1 MMNARTAVSYFEKA
15 NKVIEHL
22 KPLLPEREE
31 VIHTAMLALPTG
43 KNHFS
48 IGPPGSGK
56 TLLAE
61 IIARGVVDA
70 DVFYKLLSKSI
81 PVDEVLGPTSLQ
93 GIKQED
99 YRRAI
104 DGFLPTAHI
113 AILDEVYKAGDALC
127 NPLLRMMN
135 ERKYRNGRTVVDVP
149 LVSVFGMSNEMYEG
163 PALAAF
169 DSRWT
174 FRHQVDYLSDK
185 DSFGQMIDATRDG
198 AVPDISE
205 FGICLDEIAAASNEL
220 RNVAWAEGCTDILW
234 QLREEFRNVG
244 LPFDD
249 RKAVW
254 VARDVL
260 PAEAMLQGR
269 DYVDTEDFAI
279 LQHVLWSNPEHINQV
294 RSIILKIAN
303 PVQDEVD
310 RLVKSARDAFNNA
323 KKVVDDSPGDEA
335 HRIQAGADAQTE
347 VSDILDTLEAKGKNL
362 KGKSQ
367 ELVVNSIK
375 KVRRIDERI
384 IKEILRIRS

>member
-1 MMNARTAVSYFEKA
+1 MLNAKIAQDFWSNAKNAIDY
-15 NKVIEHL
+15 L
-22 KPLLPEREE
+22 SPLVPEREE
-31 VIHTAMLALPTG
+31 VLHTSFLALATG
-43 KNHFS
+43 KNHFQ
-48 IGPPGSGK
+48 IGPPGCGK
-56 TLLAE
+56 TYLPE
-61 IIARGVVDA
+61 IIANGIVDA

-81 PVDEVLGPTSLQ
+81 PIDEVLGSTSLQ

-135 ERKYRNGRTVVDVP
+135 ERKYRNGRTVLDVP

-174 FRHQVDYLSDK
+174 FKHVVDYLTDK
-185 DSFGQMIDATRDG
+185 NSFGKMIDATRDG
-198 AVPDISE
+198 STPDISQ
-205 FGICLDEIAAASNEL
+205 FDICLDELAAARSEL
-220 RNVAWAEGCTDILW
+220 RNVAWTEGCTEVLW
-234 QLREEFRNVG
+234 TLREEFRKEG

-260 PAEAMLQGR
+260 PAQAMLDGR
-269 DYVDTEDFAI
+269 DYVDTEDFAV
-279 LQHVLWSNPEHINQV
+279 LQHVLWSNPEHVNQI

-310 RLVKSARDAFNNA
+310 RMVKTARDALKTA
-323 KKVVDDSPGDEA
+323 RKIVKETPGDEA
-335 HRIQAGADAQTE
+335 VRIQAGADAQTDC
-347 VSDILDTLEAKGKNL
+347 SDVISDLEILGKSAKGKSL
-362 KGKSQ
+362 DIVTSG
-367 ELVVNSIK
+367 IK
-375 KVRRIDERI
+375 KVKRVDETVIR
-384 IKEILRIRS
+384 EILRIRS

>member
-1 MMNARTAVSYFEKA
+1 MLNAKNAQSFWNKA
-15 NKVIEHL
+15 KEAIAYL
-22 KPLLPEREE
+22 APLVPEREE
-31 VIHTAMLALPTG
+31 VVHTSFLSLGTG
-43 KNHFS
+43 KNHFQ
-48 IGPPGSGK
+48 IGEPGCGK
-56 TLLAE
+56 TYLPE
-61 IIARGVVDA
+61 IIANGIIDA

-81 PVDEVLGPTSLQ
+81 PIDEVLGCTSLQ

-135 ERKYRNGRTVVDVP
+135 ERKYRNGRTVLDVP
-149 LVSVFGMSNEMYEG
+149 LISVFGMSNEMYEG

-174 FRHQVDYLSDK
+174 FKHEVTYLSEK
-185 DSFGQMIDATRDG
+185 EAFSKMIDSTRDG
-198 AVPDISE
+198 SVPDISQ
-205 FGICLDEIAAASNEL
+205 FGITVDEILAAQAEL

-234 QLREEFRNVG
+234 QLREEFRREG

-254 VARDVL
+254 IARDVL
-260 PAEAMLQGR
+260 PAEAMMQGR

-279 LQHVLWSNPEHINQV
+279 LQHCLWQNPETINQV

-303 PVQDEVD
+303 PMQDEVD
-310 RLVKSARDAFNNA
+310 RLVKSARDTFKNA
-323 KKVVDDSPGDEA
+323 QKVVSDSPGDEA
-335 HRIQAGADAQTE
+335 MRIQAGADAQTE
-347 VSDILDTLEAKGKNL
+347 VTDILTALEKKAKGAKGKSSDL
-362 KGKSQ
+362 CVSA
-367 ELVVNSIK
+367 IK
-375 KVRRIDERI
+375 KVKRIDERI
-384 IKEILRIRS
+384 IREILRIRS

>member
-1 MMNARTAVSYFEKA
+1 MTAKKAQSFWTKA
-15 NKVIEHL
+15 NSAIAYL
-22 KPLLPEREE
+22 NPLIPEREE
-31 VIHTAMLALPTG
+31 VIHTGFLALGTK

-61 IIARGVVDA
+61 ILAKGIVDA

-81 PVDEVLGPTSLQ
+81 PIDEVLGCTSLQ

-135 ERKYRNGRTVVDVP
+135 ERKYRNGRNVIDVP

-174 FRHQVDYLSDK
+174 FKHQVDYLSDQ
-185 DSFGQMIDATRDG
+185 DSFNQMINATRDG
-198 AVPDISE
+198 SIPDISE
-205 FGICLDEIAAASNEL
+205 FGICLDEIEAAYNEL
-220 RNVAWAEGCTDILW
+220 KNVAWTEGCTDILW
-234 QLREEFRNVG
+234 QLREEFRKEG

-279 LQHVLWSNPEHINQV
+279 LQHVLWCNPEDINKV

-310 RLVKSARDAFNNA
+310 RHVKSARDAFKTA
-323 KKVVDDSPGDEA
+323 QRIVKESPGDEA
-335 HRIQAGADAQTE
+335 IRIQAGADSQTE
-347 VSDILDTLEAKGKNL
+347 IDDILKTLEKLSKGT
-362 KGKSQ
+362 KGKS
-367 ELVVNSIK
+367 LALCVSAVK
-375 KVRRIDERI
+375 KVKRLDERI
-384 IKEILRIRS
+384 IREILRIRS